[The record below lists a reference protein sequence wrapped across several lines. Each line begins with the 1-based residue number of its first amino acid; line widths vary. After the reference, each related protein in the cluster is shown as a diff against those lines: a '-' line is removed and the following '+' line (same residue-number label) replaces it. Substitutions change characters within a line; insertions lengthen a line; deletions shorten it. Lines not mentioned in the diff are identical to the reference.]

1 MKENCLLD
9 TNFKKYKCRLNIL
22 FIYWIL
28 FISIGNMFIDGKKII
43 LQKEKK
49 KKSRTKK
56 RKKKNF

>member
-28 FISIGNMFIDGKKII
+28 FISGNMFIDGKKII